1 MAEGVSQRCLKVG
14 EEIRRVLAKIIQ
26 TQGFY
31 DPNLMGLSLT
41 ISEVRVSPDIKNATV
56 FFMPLGGMGS
66 TPEILEALKNEA
78 HRLRYEL
85 GKNICTKYTPT
96 LRFQIDTSFDQVDSL
111 HKALN
116 Q

>member
-14 EEIRRVLAKIIQ
+14 EEIRRVLSKIIQ

-31 DPNLMGLSLT
+31 DPILMDLSLT
-41 ISEVRVSPDIKNATV
+41 VSEVRVAPDIKNATV
-56 FFMPLGGMGS
+56 FVMPLGGMGS
-66 TPEILEALKNEA
+66 SPEILEALKNEA
-78 HRLRYEL
+78 SRLRYEL

-96 LRFQIDTSFDQVDSL
+96 LSFQIDTSFDQVDSL
-111 HKALN
+111 NKALK

>member
-1 MAEGVSQRCLKVG
+1 MAENISQRCLKVG

-41 ISEVRVSPDIKNATV
+41 ISEVRASPDLKNATV
-56 FFMPLGGMGS
+56 FVMPLGGVDQHK
-66 TPEILEALKNEA
+66 ELLIALKNESN
-78 HRLRYEL
+78 RLRYEL
-85 GKNICTKYTPT
+85 GKNLRTKYTPE
-96 LRFQIDTSFDQVDSL
+96 LRFQIDTSFDQYDSL
-111 HKALN
+111 TKALN